1 MLILLAILFLSHFL
15 PQSPLKMTLVDQQ
28 QKHHFSTCPALADI
42 QVNQKNNYLPD
53 TFSLLNWNIYKQQN
67 PQWSAKLNEW
77 ASQADLMTLQE
88 AKYDQALI
96 DFSQQQQL
104 TYFQNIAFN
113 YKDES
118 YGVNTFSRVQAS
130 QACGTR
136 YPEPWTMVPK
146 TGIATIY
153 PMADA
158 ILGNSSPINSK
169 ESLLLIN
176 LHGVNFTFTAEPLK
190 AQVTPYLQLIKQ
202 HKGPIL
208 ISGDFN
214 TWSED
219 RTTEIIDTLVNAGFN
234 ETQFTKD
241 KRLIVFGLPLDHVFY
256 RGLTLIKAQS
266 ISTIASDHSPQLV
279 TFALPKEK

>member
-1 MLILLAILFLSHFL
+1 VLLYRFL
-15 PQSPLKMTLVDQQ
+15 PESPSKMTLVDQQ
-28 QKHHFSTCPALADI
+28 ENHYFSTCPVLI
-42 QVNQKNNYLPD
+42 NTQTPLSVGSLSSP
-53 TFSLLNWNIYKQQN
+53 FSLLNWNIHKQQN
-67 PQWSAKLNEW
+67 PEWSAKLNEW
-77 ASQADLMTLQE
+77 ASQAELITLQE

-96 DFSQQQQL
+96 DFSQQQHL

-113 YKDES
+113 YKDER
-118 YGVNTFSRVQAS
+118 YGVNTFSRVQAT

-136 YPEPWTMVPK
+136 FSEPWTMVPK

-153 PMADA
+153 P
-158 ILGNSSPINSK
+158 ITHSSPVDSTLIGSQP
-169 ESLLLIN
+169 SLLLIN
-176 LHGVNFTFTAEPLK
+176 LHGVNFTLTAKPLK
-190 AQVTPYLQLIKQ
+190 AQVMPYLQLIKQ
-202 HKGPIL
+202 HKGPVL

-241 KRLIVFGLPLDHVFY
+241 QRLIVFGLPLDHVFY

-279 TFALPKEK
+279 TFTLSKKNK

>member
-1 MLILLAILFLSHFL
+1 MFLAILLLPRFL
-15 PQSPLKMTLVDQQ
+15 PQSPSTMTLVDQQ
-28 QKHHFSTCPALADI
+28 QKQHFSRCPVLVNI
-42 QVNQKNNYLPD
+42 QVNKTNNHLPN

-67 PQWSAKLNEW
+67 PQWSEKLNEW
-77 ASQADLMTLQE
+77 ASQADLITLQE

-118 YGVNTFSRVQAS
+118 YGVNTLSRVQAS

-153 PMADA
+153 PIADTT
-158 ILGNSSPINSK
+158 LENSSPIHSK

-176 LHGVNFTFTAEPLK
+176 LHGVNFTFTAQPLK
-190 AQVTPYLQLIKQ
+190 EQVTPYLQLIKQ

-219 RTTEIIDTLVNAGFN
+219 RTRKIIDTLVSAGFN

-241 KRLIVFGLPLDHVFY
+241 KRLIVFGRPLDHVFY

-279 TFALPKEK
+279 TFTLPKEK

>member
-1 MLILLAILFLSHFL
+1 MLLAILLLSRFL
-15 PQSPLKMTLVDQQ
+15 PQSPSSMTLVDQQ
-28 QKHHFSTCPALADI
+28 QKQHFSRCPVLVNI
-42 QVNQKNNYLPD
+42 QVNKTNNYLPN

-67 PQWSAKLNEW
+67 PQWSEKLNEW
-77 ASQADLMTLQE
+77 ASQADLITLQE

-96 DFSQQQQL
+96 NFSQQQQL

-118 YGVNTFSRVQAS
+118 YGVNTLSRVQAS

-153 PMADA
+153 PIADTT
-158 ILGNSSPINSK
+158 LENSSPIHSK

-176 LHGVNFTFTAEPLK
+176 LHGVNFTFTAQPLK
-190 AQVTPYLQLIKQ
+190 EQVTPYLQLIKQ

-219 RTTEIIDTLVNAGFN
+219 RTREIIDTLVSTGFN

-241 KRLIVFGLPLDHVFY
+241 KRLIVFGRPLDHVFY

>member
-1 MLILLAILFLSHFL
+1 
-15 PQSPLKMTLVDQQ
+15 MTLIDQQ
-28 QKHHFSTCPALADI
+28 QSHYFSTCPALADI
-42 QVNQKNNYLPD
+42 QITQTTDSLSSP
-53 TFSLLNWNIYKQQN
+53 FSLLNWNIYKQQN
-67 PQWSAKLNEW
+67 PQWSTKLNEW
-77 ASQADLMTLQE
+77 ASQADLITLQE

-113 YKDES
+113 YKNDS
-118 YGVNTFSRVQAS
+118 YGVSTSSRVQAS

-153 PMADA
+153 PIADTV
-158 ILGNSSPINSK
+158 LESSSSISSK

-190 AQVTPYLQLIKQ
+190 AQVSPYLQLIKQ

-219 RTTEIIDTLVNAGFN
+219 RTTEIIDTLVNEGFN

-279 TFALPKEK
+279 TFALPK